1 MKDNVEMLTDNLFEG
16 NQIKSNNTL
25 SDNKKIT
32 LKFNAGVGVFI
43 VFSLFFMFFMIPV
56 TTLVSYGLEIN
67 LLPLAIAIMMS
78 AVVGITLFFL
88 SHAIDVID
96 VLINK

>member
-67 LLPLAIAIMMS
+67 
-78 AVVGITLFFL
+78 
-88 SHAIDVID
+88 
-96 VLINK
+96 